1 MRARWTIGKGPLL
14 FVSISLAAIWLLLPL
29 IPAEW
34 GLRFGLLHKL
44 FLSGVFVSGGLFF
57 ALLNWVSQRAQR
69 HRAMNGINSPP
80 QWAPLGI
87 LVVYLA
93 TVGFSLAVGV
103 LYPQFE
109 PPRAVVKREE
119 KPAEVEQ
126 EKLRAAI
133 ERGKELFFSMG
144 CYACHPIEALDI
156 RGGQRG
162 PDLSNAAEQAT
173 VHAQRAGATSPE
185 EYLKEHIKRGSD
197 PNYFIVPGYAPI
209 MPPFGARLNP
219 EQLNDSTAFLMSL
232 KEKKSE

>member
-14 FVSISLAAIWLLLPL
+14 FVSISLAATWFLLPL

-57 ALLNWVSQRAQR
+57 ALLNWVSQRAQW
-69 HRAMNGINSPP
+69 HRAMNSINPP
-80 QWAPLGI
+80 LQRAALGI
-87 LVVYLA
+87 LAVYLGA
-93 TVGFSLAVGV
+93 VGLPLAVGI

-119 KPAEVEQ
+119 KPAEVER
-126 EKLRAAI
+126 EKLQAAVQ
-133 ERGKELFFSMG
+133 RGKELFISMG
-144 CYACHPIEALDI
+144 CYACHAIKSLSI
-156 RGGQRG
+156 RGGERA

-209 MPPFGARLNP
+209 MPPFGARLSP